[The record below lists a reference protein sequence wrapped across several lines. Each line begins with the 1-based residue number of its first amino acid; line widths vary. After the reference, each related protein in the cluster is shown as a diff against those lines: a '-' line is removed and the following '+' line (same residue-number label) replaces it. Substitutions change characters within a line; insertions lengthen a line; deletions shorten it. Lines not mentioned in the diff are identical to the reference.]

1 MKKWRINGPS
11 PSIFRKI
18 VENQT
23 PRPIDFQE
31 NHWKIN
37 SPSPWIFK
45 KLMENQYPCPLIS
58 IKTLE
63 NHWPHPIDFQAEC
76 GKSIPQPID
85 FHHESF
91 EASYVLVG
99 GWLAACLAGNQNLAE
114 LSFGRSMDFSPQE
127 IPSSGFLATRNPEQ
141 KFLATRNPKQGI
153 SRHKKS

>member
-1 MKKWRINGPS
+1 M
-11 PSIFRKI
+11 
-18 VENQT
+18 ENQT

-76 GKSIPQPID
+76 GKSIPRPID
-85 FHHESF
+85 FHENF
-91 EASYVLVG
+91 EASYVLVS

-114 LSFGRSMDFSPQE
+114 LSFGRSVDFSPREILSINFLPRE
-127 IPSSGFLATRNPEQ
+127 IPRNGFLATRNPKH
-141 KFLATRNPKQGI
+141 KFLATRNPKHWI
-153 SRHKKS
+153 SRHKKF

>member
-1 MKKWRINGPS
+1 MAWNPDSFPFPGLESKTTNTW
-11 PSIFRKI
+11 KI

-114 LSFGRSMDFSPQE
+114 LSFGRW
-127 IPSSGFLATRNPEQ
+127 LAGW
-141 KFLATRNPKQGI
+141 LAGWLAKT
-153 SRHKKS
+153 